1 MTNLDIGVFIFGVL
15 VSGLVGAGFVLMVY
29 GRAFSEQ
36 SMRESSELNQGMP
49 RLAKSL
55 ADAPGSRSA

>member
-1 MTNLDIGVFIFGVL
+1 MTNLDIGVFLFGVL
-15 VSGLVGAGFVLMVY
+15 VSGLVGAGFLLMVY

-36 SMRESSELNQGMP
+36 SMRENSAVNDGIP

-55 ADAPGSRSA
+55 ADAPGSTNA